1 MGTPCSSKKVYGREG
16 SKNGGKLVT
25 LFMEGT
31 WYDLIKNNLAMY
43 IVVMKA
49 QGQFS
54 VVCPEMFYL
63 FFCNSHLIRFKKQ
76 QICCT
81 TLIHDEMIKGAI
93 HLRRRQFLGG
103 WGRRGKRLAKFADG

>member
-1 MGTPCSSKKVYGREG
+1 
-16 SKNGGKLVT
+16 
-25 LFMEGT
+25 
-31 WYDLIKNNLAMY
+31 MY

-63 FFCNSHLIRFKKQ
+63 CLVCNSHLIRFKKQ

-81 TLIHDEMIKGAI
+81 TLTHDEMIKGTMSGVFGLFWDICAPTNVCVKDI
-93 HLRRRQFLGG
+93 GS
-103 WGRRGKRLAKFADG
+103 

>member
-1 MGTPCSSKKVYGREG
+1 MKILKNRTKPGTTLIETVLNGDPCSSKKVYGREG

-63 FFCNSHLIRFKKQ
+63 FP
-76 QICCT
+76 
-81 TLIHDEMIKGAI
+81 
-93 HLRRRQFLGG
+93 FL
-103 WGRRGKRLAKFADG
+103 